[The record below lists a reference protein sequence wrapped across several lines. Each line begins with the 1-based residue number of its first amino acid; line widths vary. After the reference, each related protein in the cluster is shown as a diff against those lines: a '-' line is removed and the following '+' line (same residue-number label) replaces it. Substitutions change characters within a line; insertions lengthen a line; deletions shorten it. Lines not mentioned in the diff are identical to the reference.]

1 MQLQEHPSIMGRW
14 PPNSGGMSATGR
26 SAPAN
31 CQDTLMGA
39 HYLMRPETGLPGIVL
54 RTAFKHVQFVRELLI
69 YDQEFAKAI
78 CKFLRGHKGETVK
91 SIGELDVGP
100 REFRSAPEAQA
111 TAEKG
116 EVVRQID
123 RRHTVR
129 FDTEIPANTRRLE
142 SPETEIIGQDLAALR
157 RSDRRQTARFDMEIP
172 VSIRPLDS
180 PEMAARMAVSSNIS
194 STGLCLATDLPAVV
208 GMPVEVSLRM
218 PQQVTGR
225 PSQEW
230 RCRGQVVRV
239 QPRDVGHDKA
249 SVGVQFQYYE
259 VRGGRARFEN

>member
-1 MQLQEHPSIMGRW
+1 
-14 PPNSGGMSATGR
+14 
-26 SAPAN
+26 
-31 CQDTLMGA
+31 MGA